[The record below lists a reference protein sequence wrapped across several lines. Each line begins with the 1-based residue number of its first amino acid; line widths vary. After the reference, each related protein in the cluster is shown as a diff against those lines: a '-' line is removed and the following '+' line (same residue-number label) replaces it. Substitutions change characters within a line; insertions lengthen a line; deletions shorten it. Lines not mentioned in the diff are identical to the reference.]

1 LKISGSCLNLIVF
14 HTTNK
19 RKEKDMTHEIESTTM
34 DRILQPLIDNG
45 FDGIGDVVQALLN
58 SMMLIER
65 EKALGAGAYERSD
78 SRDGYANGFKP
89 RSLKT
94 RVGKLELSVPQVR
107 GSSAPF
113 YPSVLERGQRNER
126 ALLLSLTEM
135 YVQGVSTRKV
145 SKIVERM
152 CGFEVSSEQVSRA
165 CAEMD
170 TALDK
175 WRKRP
180 IGCVKALIFDAF
192 YENVRVDG
200 AVVSCAVLVAIGI
213 LENGCRSVLGVSVS
227 LSEAEV
233 HWRQFIQ
240 GLKERGMHGVEF
252 IVSDDHSGLKAALR
266 STLSGVAWQR
276 CQFHLQQNAQSY
288 VTKKDMKSDVAA
300 DIRDIFNAP
309 SLKEAQRLLNLT
321 VEKYAK
327 TQSNLSAWMEE
338 NLPEG
343 FTVFK
348 LPPKAR
354 KRLRTSNAAEN
365 LHRQIRRRTKV
376 AGLFPNENSLLRLVS
391 AILSE
396 ISDEW
401 ETGKVYLNVK
411 DI

>member
-1 LKISGSCLNLIVF
+1 
-14 HTTNK
+14 
-19 RKEKDMTHEIESTTM
+19 MTHEIESTTM

-58 SMMLIER
+58 SAMLIER

-327 TQSNLSAWMEE
+327 TQSNLSAWMED

-343 FTVFK
+343 FTVFM
-348 LPPKAR
+348 LPPEAR

>member
-1 LKISGSCLNLIVF
+1 
-14 HTTNK
+14 
-19 RKEKDMTHEIESTTM
+19 MTHEIESTTM

-58 SMMLIER
+58 SAMLIER

-107 GSSAPF
+107 GASEPF

>member
-1 LKISGSCLNLIVF
+1 
-14 HTTNK
+14 
-19 RKEKDMTHEIESTTM
+19 MTHEIESTTM
-34 DRILQPLIDNG
+34 DRILQPLINNG
-45 FDGIGDVVQALLN
+45 FDGIGDAVQVLLN
-58 SMMLIER
+58 SAMLIER

-327 TQSNLSAWMEE
+327 TQSNLSAWMED

-343 FTVFK
+343 FTVFM
-348 LPPKAR
+348 LPPEAR

-376 AGLFPNENSLLRLVS
+376 AGLFPNENSLLRPVS

-401 ETGKVYLNVK
+401 ETGKVYLT
-411 DI
+411 

>member
-1 LKISGSCLNLIVF
+1 
-14 HTTNK
+14 
-19 RKEKDMTHEIESTTM
+19 MTHEIESTTM
-34 DRILQPLIDNG
+34 DRILQPLINNG
-45 FDGIGDVVQALLN
+45 FDGIGDAVQVLLN
-58 SMMLIER
+58 SAMLIER

-107 GSSAPF
+107 GSSEPF

-126 ALLLSLTEM
+126 ALLLSLAEM

-266 STLSGVAWQR
+266 STLSGVPWQR
-276 CQFHLQQNAQSY
+276 CQFHLQQNAQAY

-327 TQSNLSAWMEE
+327 TQSNLSAWMED

-343 FTVFK
+343 FTVFM

>member
-1 LKISGSCLNLIVF
+1 LKVSGSCLNLIVF
-14 HTTNK
+14 YTTNK

-58 SMMLIER
+58 SAMLIER

-94 RVGKLELSVPQVR
+94 RVGKLDLRVPQVR
-107 GSSAPF
+107 GASEPF

-126 ALLLSLTEM
+126 ALLLSLVEM

-376 AGLFPNENSLLRLVS
+376 AGLFPNENSLLRPVS

-401 ETGKVYLNVK
+401 ETGKVYLT
-411 DI
+411 

>member
-1 LKISGSCLNLIVF
+1 
-14 HTTNK
+14 
-19 RKEKDMTHEIESTTM
+19 MTHEIESTTM

-58 SMMLIER
+58 SAMLIER

-107 GSSAPF
+107 GASEPF

-327 TQSNLSAWMEE
+327 TQSNLSAWMED

-343 FTVFK
+343 FTVFM
-348 LPPKAR
+348 LPPEAR

>member
-1 LKISGSCLNLIVF
+1 
-14 HTTNK
+14 
-19 RKEKDMTHEIESTTM
+19 MTHEIESTTM

-45 FDGIGDVVQALLN
+45 FDGIGDAVQVLLN
-58 SMMLIER
+58 SAMLIER

-165 CAEMD
+165 TAEMD
-170 TALDK
+170 AVLDK

-180 IGCVKALIFDAF
+180 VGCVKALILDAF

-266 STLSGVAWQR
+266 STLSGVPWQR
-276 CQFHLQQNAQSY
+276 CQFHLQQNAQAY